1 MKEVKV
7 KWPLIA
13 KEWDKTYF
21 NYIDLGNYTMFR
33 MSLYRTGQPR
43 LGLWVSVED
52 KGSFFF
58 SLENRLHK
66 DYVADKLFL
75 QGDAGQMADFLNAQI
90 GKDGEQQGH
99 YYEQVIKDV
108 EPYGKIGEGKYMPW
122 SPEIIK
128 DEQ

>member
-33 MSLYRTGQPR
+33 MSLYKTSQPR
-43 LGLWVSVED
+43 AGLWVSVEY

-58 SLENRLHK
+58 SLEHRLHK
-66 DYVADKLFL
+66 DYVANKLFL
-75 QGDAGQMADFLNAQI
+75 EGEAGSMADFLNAQI

-99 YYEQVIKDV
+99 YYEQAIKDI
-108 EPYGKIGEGKYMPW
+108 EPYGSLGEGRYMPW
-122 SPEIIK
+122 SPEIL
-128 DEQ
+128 

>member
-1 MKEVKV
+1 MNEVKV
-7 KWPLIA
+7 KWPLIV

-33 MSLYRTGQPR
+33 MSLYRTAQPR

-52 KGSFFF
+52 RGSFFF

-108 EPYGKIGEGKYMPW
+108 EPYGKIGEGKYLPW
-122 SPEIIK
+122 SPEICNT
-128 DEQ
+128 

>member
-1 MKEVKV
+1 MSEIKV
-7 KWPLIA
+7 RWPLIA

-43 LGLWVSVED
+43 LGLFVAIED

-66 DYVADKLFL
+66 DYVAAKLGL
-75 QGDAGQMADFLNAQI
+75 LGDAGQVADFLNAQL
-90 GKDGEQQGH
+90 GMEGSQQGH
-99 YYEQVIKDV
+99 YYEQVIKDI
-108 EPYGKIGEGKYMPW
+108 EPYGTIWEGKYMPW
-122 SPEIIK
+122 HPEIIG
-128 DEQ
+128 DE

>member
-1 MKEVKV
+1 MNEVKV

-21 NYIDLGNYTMFR
+21 NYIDLGNYTMLR
-33 MSLYRTGQPR
+33 MSLYKTGQPR
-43 LGLWVSVED
+43 FGLWVSIED

-75 QGDAGQMADFLNAQI
+75 QGDAGQVADFLNAQL

-108 EPYGKIGEGKYMPW
+108 EPYGKIGEGQYMPW
-122 SPEIIK
+122 IPEIL
-128 DEQ
+128 

>member
-1 MKEVKV
+1 MNEVKV

-13 KEWDKTYF
+13 QEWDKTYL

-33 MSLYRTGQPR
+33 MSLYRTSQPR
-43 LGLWVSVED
+43 LGLYVSVED

-66 DYVADKLFL
+66 DYVAEKLFL
-75 QGDAGQMADFLNAQI
+75 QGDSGQMADFLNAQL

-122 SPEIIK
+122 SPEIL
-128 DEQ
+128 

>member
-1 MKEVKV
+1 MNEVKV

-33 MSLYRTGQPR
+33 MSLYKTCQPR
-43 LGLWVSVED
+43 PGLYVSIED
-52 KGSFFF
+52 RGSFFF
-58 SLENRLHK
+58 SLENNLHK
-66 DYVADKLFL
+66 DYVGDKLFL
-75 QGDAGQMADFLNAQI
+75 DGDKGQMADFLNAQLN
-90 GKDGEQQGH
+90 KDTDQQGT

-122 SPEIIK
+122 SPEIL
-128 DEQ
+128 